1 MNNRDICI
9 ALKLR
14 LRMKLISVDAS
25 CDLSVVRAGTVY
37 SYAKNEESRQGRVN
51 VSNLVNKPT
60 HVRDPL

>member
-1 MNNRDICI
+1 MNNRI
-9 ALKLR
+9 ALKLRNRR

-37 SYAKNEESRQGRVN
+37 SYAKNEESRQGRLN